1 MENLVFQVNIK
12 PNGVKTSGRKKFAY
26 SNSLYDFSNQRAKE
40 YASKFGADYFCL
52 KDSDWLGNEYA
63 PCYQKLYLYN
73 IYKDYD
79 KILYVDSDAIITKLC
94 PDIFQFNK
102 LSAVL
107 DNTPNTEAGQ
117 KKLQRKNTIHNLPN
131 FHNYFCSAVILF
143 DQRFFGLTKDYWR
156 EELSIWKNV
165 RNGQHD
171 QSIFNVLAS
180 KYYGEIKVLDH
191 DWGAHWK
198 KGKYIVHY
206 GGPSYKL
213 EWKKTIKKFKKF
225 EGELV

>member
-213 EWKKTIKKFKKF
+213 EVKKTIKKFKKF